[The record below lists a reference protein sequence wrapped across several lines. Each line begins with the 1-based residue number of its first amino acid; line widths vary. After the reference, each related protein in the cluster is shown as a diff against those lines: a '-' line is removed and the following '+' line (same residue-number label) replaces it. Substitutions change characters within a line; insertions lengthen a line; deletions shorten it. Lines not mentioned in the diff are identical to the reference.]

1 MKKQY
6 IVMII
11 IIILIIILTIFAVT
25 AKRKEKIEI
34 NDKNFNYWY
43 DESNNK
49 YFIYKEDGSLKDI
62 ISPEEFENYE
72 YDYREDYIEENYEQN
87 EIYNTNY

>member
-1 MKKQY
+1 MKKHY
-6 IVMII
+6 II
-11 IIILIIILTIFAVT
+11 IIAIVIIIISAIFVVT
-25 AKRKEKIEI
+25 TKKKEKNDI

-49 YFIYKEDGSLKDI
+49 YFIYKADGTLKDV

-72 YDYREDYIEENYEQN
+72 YDQSEDYIEEIYEQN
-87 EIYNTNY
+87 EINNTNY